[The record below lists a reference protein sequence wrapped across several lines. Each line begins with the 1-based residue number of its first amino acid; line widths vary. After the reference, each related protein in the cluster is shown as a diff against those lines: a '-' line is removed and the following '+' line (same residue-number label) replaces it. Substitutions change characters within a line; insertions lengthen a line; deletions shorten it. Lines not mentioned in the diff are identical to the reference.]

1 MTDTPTALPTST
13 AEPPTQTPTPTDTP
27 VPAALVVQIVVPS
40 DGAIVSNP
48 AETNFRAIAYDPA
61 VGTNDGDGITSVDFT
76 IILISG
82 SGNYG
87 HNRSDTAAPYCGYGG
102 SEVCSTMPNWD
113 SMDPGT
119 YQLSATANAS
129 GKPSVTVSVAFTKP

>member
-1 MTDTPTALPTST
+1 
-13 AEPPTQTPTPTDTP
+13 
-27 VPAALVVQIVVPS
+27 VQIVVPS
-40 DGAIVSNP
+40 DGAIVSSP
-48 AETNFRAIAYDPA
+48 AETNFGAIAYDPA

-87 HNRSDTAAPYCGYGG
+87 HNRSDTAAPYCAYGG
-102 SEVCSTMPNWD
+102 SEACPTIPNWA

-119 YQLSATANAS
+119 YRLTVTANAS
-129 GKPSVTVSVAFTKP
+129 GKPSVTVSVTFTKP